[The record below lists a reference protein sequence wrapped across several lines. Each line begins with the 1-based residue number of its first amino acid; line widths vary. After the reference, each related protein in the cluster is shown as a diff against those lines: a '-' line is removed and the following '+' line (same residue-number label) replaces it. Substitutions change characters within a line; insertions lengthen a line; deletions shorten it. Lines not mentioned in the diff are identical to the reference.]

1 MAPFTLLINLS
12 AENLADP
19 AFIDRLVGLT
29 NAYGVAPESLVWEVT
44 ETIVMSNL
52 SQCLANLARLRLKG
66 FGLAMDD
73 YGICYSSMQQL
84 SRCPFTELKIDRF
97 FVNGA
102 SERPNRRA
110 ILESLIEMGQRLG
123 FTTVAEGVETLLDW
137 MLLQELGCD
146 IAQGYLIAK
155 PMTPAELPNWIEANR
170 YVPAFTRHIET
181 TYRNQFLSFFS

>member
-1 MAPFTLLINLS
+1 MAPFTLSINLS

-52 SQCLANLARLRLKG
+52 SQCLANLARLRLNG

-84 SRCPFTELKIDRF
+84 SRCPFTELKIDRS

-110 ILESLIEMGQRLG
+110 ILESLIEMGQCLG

-170 YVPAFTRHIET
+170 MCLPSLATLKQPIVINF
-181 TYRNQFLSFFS
+181 